1 MHFEWRKDSTF
12 ILRQKRKLRIIPMD
26 QCGYFPF
33 HDGKHLNIF
42 FGSGYNKPILHDAR
56 YNLIRN
62 WTEGVDI
69 PWSFNID
76 ASVVQI
82 MNYLWIVGGSKACS
96 KGLKMNYVKNYG
108 RCVLS
113 LISMVNS
120 IFQVYPPMMYIC
132 RLSSFDKPGVL
143 EISKKS
149 TFWERGSK
157 KSKKLSNWLVNGS
170 LCQGGDPF
178 QIHFNLHDIYLF
190 YSLKSHSCKNP
201 KDRQIHTC
209 GLFQK
214 MYG

>member
-76 ASVVQI
+76 ASVVQV
-82 MNYLWIVGGSKACS
+82 MNYLWIVGGSKTCS
-96 KGLKMNYVKNYG
+96 KGLKMITYVEN
-108 RCVLS
+108 
-113 LISMVNS
+113 MV
-120 IFQVYPPMMYIC
+120 
-132 RLSSFDKPGVL
+132 
-143 EISKKS
+143 
-149 TFWERGSK
+149 
-157 KSKKLSNWLVNGS
+157 
-170 LCQGGDPF
+170 
-178 QIHFNLHDIYLF
+178 
-190 YSLKSHSCKNP
+190 
-201 KDRQIHTC
+201 
-209 GLFQK
+209 
-214 MYG
+214 

>member
-132 RLSSFDKPGVL
+132 RLSSFDKLGVQKVN
-143 EISKKS
+143 IPPCQKS
-149 TFWERGSK
+149 PK
-157 KSKKLSNWLVNGS
+157 IVNMVCELLFMLGR
-170 LCQGGDPF
+170 DPF
-178 QIHFNLHDIYLF
+178 LIHFNLDDIY
-190 YSLKSHSCKNP
+190 
-201 KDRQIHTC
+201 
-209 GLFQK
+209 
-214 MYG
+214 